1 MQRSRRQFFGLAAG
15 VGAFPFGPGV
25 AKAQAY
31 PARPVR
37 LIVGAAAGAPPD
49 LFARLIGQ
57 WLSDRLGQPFVIDN
71 RPGVAGNIAIEAVAR
86 SAPDGYTLLLIPTSA
101 AINATL
107 YEKLNYNF
115 IRDIVPIAPL
125 VHLPAVMEVN
135 PAFPA
140 KTVREFIAYAKAYPS
155 KLNMASAGNGTV
167 GHVAGELFKMMTG
180 VDMVHV
186 PYRSTPPALIDL
198 IGGQVDVM
206 FDTIPV
212 SIGHIRGGKLHALAV
227 TAATRLDVLPDT
239 PTMNSFVPGY
249 EASGLFGI
257 GAPKNT
263 PAEFVDRLN
272 EQINAALVDPKIKV
286 RIDDLGGTVA
296 VASPTEFGKFIA
308 EQTEK
313 WARVV
318 KFSGARPD

>member
-1 MQRSRRQFFGLAAG
+1 MQRSRRQFVGLAAG
-15 VGAFPFGPGV
+15 VGAYPFALGV

-71 RPGVAGNIAIEAVAR
+71 RPGVAGSIAMEAVAR

-115 IRDIVPIAPL
+115 IRDIAPIAPL

-135 PAFPA
+135 PSSPA
-140 KTVREFIAYAKAYPS
+140 KTVHEFIAYAKANPS

-186 PYRSTPPALIDL
+186 PYRSTPPALTDL
-198 IGGQVDVM
+198 ISGHVDVM

-212 SIGHIRGGKLHALAV
+212 SIGHIRGGKLRALAV

-249 EASGLFGI
+249 EASGFFGI

-263 PAEFVDRLN
+263 PAELVNRLN

>member
-1 MQRSRRQFFGLAAG
+1 MQPSRRQFIGMAAG
-15 VGAFPFGPGV
+15 VGAFPFAPGV

-71 RPGVAGNIAIEAVAR
+71 RPGVAGNIAMEAVAR

-115 IRDIVPIAPL
+115 IRDIAPIAPL

-135 PAFPA
+135 PSFPA
-140 KTVREFIAYAKAYPS
+140 KTLNEFIAYAKAYPS

-186 PYRSTPPALIDL
+186 PYRSTPPALTDL
-198 IGGQVDVM
+198 ISGQVDVM

-212 SIGHIRGGKLHALAV
+212 SIGHIRGGRLRALAV
-227 TAATRLDVLPDT
+227 TGATRLDVLPDT

-249 EASGLFGI
+249 EASGFFGI
-257 GAPKNT
+257 GAPSNT
-263 PAEFVDRLN
+263 PAEFVYRLN
-272 EQINAALVDPKIKV
+272 EQINAALVDPKIKA

-296 VASPTEFGKFIA
+296 VASPKEFGKFIA
-308 EQTEK
+308 EQTDK
-313 WARVV
+313 WAKVV